1 LSLLE
6 SVGLRIQWRKINR
19 TGRRKTIVQDV
30 IAHPDGIYAVDSGY
44 GRPHLA
50 AIHLV
55 VHRGRAAVIDAGT
68 NASVPR
74 VLTVLGSL
82 GIAPEAVD
90 WVMLTHIHLDHAGGA
105 GSLMCALPN
114 ARLVVHPRGVR
125 HMIDPS
131 RLWEATAA
139 VYGAERAFALYGR
152 LVPVPAER
160 IRPVHDG
167 EQLELAGRRFEI
179 LDTPGHARHHI
190 CIWDDTA
197 QAFFTGDT
205 FGLSYRE
212 LDVDGRAFVY
222 PTTTPTQFDPDAMH
236 RSIDRMLSYAPV
248 AMFPTH
254 YSRVTDVGR
263 LAADLHRLIDTQV
276 AVAQAARGDGV
287 ARHVEILAG
296 LEQIVRE
303 EAARQ
308 GWTVSEND
316 ALEVLRDD
324 LELNAQGLGVW
335 LDSLKVPEP
344 ETV

>member
-1 LSLLE
+1 
-6 SVGLRIQWRKINR
+6 
-19 TGRRKTIVQDV
+19 VQDV

>member
-1 LSLLE
+1 M
-6 SVGLRIQWRKINR
+6 
-19 TGRRKTIVQDV
+19 QDV

-50 AIHLV
+50 AIHLIVHQGRVAV
-55 VHRGRAAVIDAGT
+55 VDTGT

-74 VLTVLGSL
+74 VLAVLAGL
-82 GIAPEAVD
+82 GVSPDAVD

-125 HMIDPS
+125 HMADPS
-131 RLWEATAA
+131 RLWEGTAA

-152 LVPVPAER
+152 IVPVPMER
-160 IRPVHDG
+160 IRPVADG
-167 EQLELAGRRFEI
+167 EVLEMAGRRFRI

-190 CIWDDTA
+190 CIWDEGA
-197 QAFFTGDT
+197 HAFFTGDT

-212 LDVDGRAFVY
+212 LDVEGRAFVF

-236 RSIDRMLSYAPV
+236 ASIDRMLSFAPQ
-248 AMFPTH
+248 AMYLTH
-254 YSRVTDVGR
+254 YSRVTEVER
-263 LAADLHRLIDTQV
+263 LAVDLHRLIDTQV
-276 AVAQAARGDGV
+276 AVARAARGDGV

-308 GWTVSEND
+308 GWTLGENE
-316 ALEVLRDD
+316 ALDVLRED

-335 LDSLKVPEP
+335 LDSLRVPEP